1 LAGCIF
7 YPVAFYWVVALFLA
21 RLHFIGW
28 LDLLPRCTFLL
39 VAYFIGCW
47 LDALLTGLYLLVAS
61 CSWLGHFLA
70 GCIYCPV
77 VFHWLV
83 AFIGMLC
90 YIWMVAFHWLIKFIA
105 RLYFLVRCILSADS
119 IYWLVALLARLH
131 LIG

>member
-47 LDALLTGLYLLVAS
+47 LDALLTGLYFIGCFLFLARAFLGWLHLLPGCIS
-61 CSWLGHFLA
+61 LA
-70 GCIYCPV
+70 GCIYWHV
-77 VFHWLV
+77 V
-83 AFIGMLC
+83 
-90 YIWMVAFHWLIKFIA
+90 
-105 RLYFLVRCILSADS
+105 LYLDGCISLAD
-119 IYWLVALLARLH
+119 
-131 LIG
+131 